1 MHVYKCGAS
10 YSHDIEYSLT
20 DHGHTQQQMKQIDAE
35 RENAIAQA
43 RQEAKDLQIEMLG
56 LKKR

>member
-1 MHVYKCGAS
+1 
-10 YSHDIEYSLT
+10 
-20 DHGHTQQQMKQIDAE
+20 MKQIDAE